1 MIHLAQQAG
10 LPYHVCNPTPWFF
23 SRQLDHGGLLILSR
37 YPIVDSDFHEFTPVN
52 ILADVLAAK
61 GLLYAKIELRE
72 AYMSLRSPDLKG

>member
-1 MIHLAQQAG
+1 M
-10 LPYHVCNPTPWFF
+10 
-23 SRQLDHGGLLILSR
+23 SR

-72 AYMSLRSPDLKG
+72 SYMSLRSPDLKG